1 MIIQRPASAGTL
13 ESSDCMVTVAPPEEP
28 GVTVELE
35 SVVME
40 QYGEDILSVARQT
53 LRALGVE
60 NALVRIQD
68 KGALDCVIAARVEAA
83 VLRSGEEAAV

>member
-1 MIIQRPASAGTL
+1 M
-13 ESSDCMVTVAPPEEP
+13 
-28 GVTVELE
+28 
-35 SVVME
+35 VME